1 MAEDRMSARKY
12 ERVQVESLARNHTKS
27 AIKILAAIMT
37 AEDQPGATRVLAAK
51 ILLER
56 GWGKAVEH
64 FHIAETPKL
73 SKIIHEYVH
82 ISEPLEQE
90 DEPLQV
96 EYHETTNGSGN
107 GQGTQ

>member
-1 MAEDRMSARKY
+1 MAEDRISARKY

-27 AIKILAAIMT
+27 AIKTLAAIMT

-56 GWGKAVEH
+56 GWGKAIEH
-64 FHIAETPKL
+64 HHISDVPKL
-73 SKIIHEYVH
+73 TKIIEEFVH
-82 ISEPLEQE
+82 VTELREE
-90 DEPLQV
+90 DEPLTI